1 MRASYQQKNKET
13 QRPPP
18 NAKIPS
24 KTGPAASA
32 DAVLTTAVS
41 EAITVVKTPVWFSLR
56 SNHPMFF

>member
-41 EAITVVKTPVWFSLR
+41 EAITVVKTPG
-56 SNHPMFF
+56 